1 MLPRNVIGLIGL
13 LRFKWTYLIAGGV
26 LLAIAIGTYV
36 TAHPAAAVEISGKI
50 ADYTEYT
57 RNGSYDRNEMKISG
71 SDTAYTIDKNSFHPT
86 LPDSVYRDG
95 LVDMWVDNGS
105 TTVIAIQL
113 YDQNDANPTKY
124 TTEHYDNPG
133 SQRSDAQSFGIVLG
147 VIGIILVGIFG
158 LWFFLGGRRPAM
170 QMAGGGAVMGAPMP
184 VSQAQ
189 SSAGLS
195 ADGKWYWDGTGWQ
208 HVSDDGRLRWD
219 GTQWVELGTVYAAKG
234 APPPPATPTPAG

>member
-1 MLPRNVIGLIGL
+1 MDR
-13 LRFKWTYLIAGGV
+13 KWVQSEVAG
-26 LLAIAIGTYV
+26 
-36 TAHPAAAVEISGKI
+36 
-50 ADYTEYT
+50 
-57 RNGSYDRNEMKISG
+57 
-71 SDTAYTIDKNSFHPT
+71 
-86 LPDSVYRDG
+86 SVYGDG
-95 LVDMWVDNGS
+95 VVDMWVDNGS

-147 VIGIILVGIFG
+147 VIGLILVGVFG

-195 ADGKWYWDGTGWQ
+195 ADGKWYW
-208 HVSDDGRLRWD
+208 
-219 GTQWVELGTVYAAKG
+219 
-234 APPPPATPTPAG
+234 